1 MGKTVFERF
10 PRFVRVADF
19 LVKLGDVGSDFL
31 LGLGFRLAG
40 EHFAPFDSLLVK
52 VPDDALPAAIGTAED
67 IAVCCESLLWHG
79 WRFLPSGVLFNH
91 QHYRIALNYVQ
102 TYVVSGVEKIS
113 SGFWWIYTCLGRG
126 NLYGPIL
133 CLLPCNF

>member
-91 QHYRIALNYVQ
+91 QHYRTAFAYVQ
-102 TYVVSGVEKIS
+102 TYVLRFVEKNLPA
-113 SGFWWIYTCLGRG
+113 FWWFYTYLGQEF
-126 NLYGPIL
+126 
-133 CLLPCNF
+133 LLGLFFVKRSKF

>member
-1 MGKTVFERF
+1 MKTNDKNSKKRAAP
-10 PRFVRVADF
+10 PRYDEAFRAGAVRMVTEQ
-19 LVKLGDVGSDFL
+19 G
-31 LGLGFRLAG
+31 R
-40 EHFAPFDSLLVK
+40 P
-52 VPDDALPAAIGTAED
+52 T
-67 IAVCCESLLWHG
+67 
-79 WRFLPSGVLFNH
+79 SGCFINH

-133 CLLPCNF
+133 CLCGAVFDVGCADDRQKKRRGFQKGGFGA